1 MLPKLETAD
10 FESKVESAVGPV
22 VVKYGADWCT
32 VCEDVTPI
40 IEEFASTADVPFYDV
55 DVDTDSDLMTRAKIK
70 AIPALLF
77 YNGGR
82 VRSFIFGMTTPE
94 EIQRKLEMTKRS

>member
-10 FESKVESAVGPV
+10 FELKVESAEGPV

-32 VCEDVTPI
+32 VCEDVAPI
-40 IEEFASTADVPFYDV
+40 IEKFATTTDVPFYEV
-55 DVDTDSDLMTRAKIK
+55 DVDADSELMTRAKIK

-77 YNGGR
+77 YKGGR
-82 VRSFIFGMTTPE
+82 VRSFIFGMTTSE

>member
-1 MLPKLETAD
+1 MLSRLETAD
-10 FESKVESAVGPV
+10 FESKVISAEGAV

-40 IEEFASTADVPFYDV
+40 ISEFASTVNEPFYEV
-55 DVDTDSDLMTRAKIK
+55 DIDADAELRERAKIK

-77 YNGGR
+77 YKDGR
-82 VRSFIFGMTTPE
+82 VRNFIFGMTTPE
-94 EIQRKLEMTKRS
+94 EIKRKLDMTKRS